1 MLRDIAGSRS
11 RYETCPCRIGA
22 IGRDSRYYDYLDT
35 GERTMTPEETRAA
48 LIQKFERDV
57 AKRSRWYRFLLVLD
71 QMGNV
76 LFWNGSQDETISSHI
91 GRRIEAGSANWFEK
105 KLCCVLKKI
114 EGNHCQKAKGE

>member
-1 MLRDIAGSRS
+1 
-11 RYETCPCRIGA
+11 
-22 IGRDSRYYDYLDT
+22 
-35 GERTMTPEETRAA
+35 MTPEARAA

-91 GRRIEAGSANWFEK
+91 GRRIEAGTANWFEK